1 MAGNFFSHTVT
12 LVALSFFGVAF
23 GLIAAHT
30 KVFRSAR
37 WFSVAFFCG
46 AIAVSF
52 EIIWPEYHGLR
63 FGLAL
68 HHFFVQA
75 ASVAGIIGVLRR
87 FKTTPTW
94 KVLGLFLLGTF
105 VATLL
110 IPDFEMNSVEHS
122 LLLSLPTAAAHLYG
136 AYIVFRYGERQVTDL
151 ILSGLLFASFV
162 NFISN
167 PIIMGYIGTTPAP
180 GQADL
185 FSTYMSVWIS
195 GSTLFGVS
203 IGLMFVLLFV
213 RDMFARARTDGLS
226 GLLNRRAFEDEI
238 DVLLEKRGDKLPVGS
253 FIIADL
259 DDFKQ
264 INDLRG
270 HDVGDAVI
278 VCFADILR
286 QCAVDE
292 VVVGR
297 MGGEEFGV
305 FLPRTNQQS
314 ARLFAEAVR
323 GAFSAGPVDGFD
335 LKHPPTASFG
345 VAEMQVGESV
355 SDLFRRADVALYSA
369 KESGKDRVGVASP
382 SLFAKAKG
390 SRVRSSRIDAD
401 LTKLA

>member
-1 MAGNFFSHTVT
+1 MAGNYISHFVT
-12 LVALSFFGVAF
+12 LVVLSFFGVAF

-52 EIIWPEYHGLR
+52 ELVWPEYHGLR
-63 FGLAL
+63 FGLAT
-68 HHFFVQA
+68 HHLFVHA
-75 ASVAGIIGVLRR
+75 ASVAGIIGVLCR
-87 FKTTPTW
+87 FKATPTW
-94 KVLGLFLLGTF
+94 KILGLFLMGTF

-110 IPDFEMNSVEHS
+110 MPDFEMNSVSHA

-136 AYIVFRYGERQVTDL
+136 AYIVFRYGDRQITDW

-167 PIIMGYIGTTPAP
+167 PIIMGYIASTPEA

-185 FSTYMSVWIS
+185 FSTYMLIWIS
-195 GSTLFGVS
+195 ASTLSGVS

-238 DVLLEKRGDKLPVGS
+238 DVLLEKRGGQLPVGC
-253 FIIADL
+253 FVIADL

-264 INDLRG
+264 INDQHG

-286 QCAVDE
+286 QCVVDE

-305 FLPRTNQQS
+305 FLPCTNQQS
-314 ARLFAEAVR
+314 ARLFAEAVC
-323 GAFSAGPVDGFD
+323 GAFRAGPVDGFD
-335 LKHPPTASFG
+335 LEHPPTASFG
-345 VAEMQVGESV
+345 VAEMEVDESV
-355 SDLFRRADVALYSA
+355 SELFRRADVALYAA
-369 KESGKDRVGVASP
+369 KESGKDRVGVASHSGHAQENLARP
-382 SLFAKAKG
+382 SG
-390 SRVRSSRIDAD
+390 INAD
-401 LTKLA
+401 LTQTA